1 MLANLMVITKRRIF
15 RSVLLLA
22 IAAGFSGAANAQV
35 TITSADEDGISGTA
49 VSTSS
54 ITSIDVGLSF
64 GGLWWN
70 GSGFQSAF
78 IRVPVNSTGSATSK
92 NWSLTFTPALS
103 DMPNL
108 PNGGTGR
115 YSLNVRAN
123 ASGGAQS
130 ASRSIFVDDIPP
142 TSSITQTSSSVIS
155 GTASDDVVG
164 VGLRRVEIALRKA
177 ARNDSDQFE
186 FWDGSS
192 FLSGVYSRQVVNLQA
207 NGNWSYSIN
216 PSLPPGNYVVSSV
229 ALDLAGNVQD
239 PFDNQF
245 FTVAAPVVR
254 PTSTISSTSAST
266 ISGTASDNVAVA
278 RVELAIRDNSKGT
291 FFDGLGFGTYE
302 RVVTTLTGSGSSV
315 SWAYNF
321 PSDSDLEV
329 GDDYTV
335 VAIAF
340 DVQGNAQMPF
350 TVQRFTVQPPAAPLR
365 IMAIGDSI
373 TEGFDWPGDGLSQN
387 IRSYRGEF
395 VNLMNNS
402 SCAYQMVGS
411 LQSNFPTTGFTSNH
425 EGYSGFRADHLNNG
439 FSDGRLSSPGISSTM
454 AIHNPDVV
462 LLHVGSNDMLGGQ
475 SILSTI
481 ADIELMI
488 DNILAANP
496 GATVLVANVIPWY
509 SPINNQFNSNIRG
522 SIAQLGNDIIASLQ
536 NNPRP
541 NVRLANVRNGFT
553 PSMMQGDLI
562 HPNALGEVHIA
573 NAFFDALDG
582 SGRCGP
588 PGTL

>member
-1 MLANLMVITKRRIF
+1 MLP
-15 RSVLLLA
+15 
-22 IAAGFSGAANAQV
+22 AGQY
-35 TITSADEDGISGTA
+35 A
-49 VSTSS
+49 VS
-54 ITSIDVGLSF
+54 
-64 GGLWWN
+64 
-70 GSGFQSAF
+70 
-78 IRVPVNSTGSATSK
+78 
-92 NWSLTFTPALS
+92 
-103 DMPNL
+103 
-108 PNGGTGR
+108 
-115 YSLNVRAN
+115 VRAN
-123 ASGGAQS
+123 LASGGAES
-130 ASRSIFVDDIPP
+130 ASRSIFVDGNDP
-142 TSSITQTSSSVIS
+142 TSSITQTSSSAIS
-155 GTASDDVVG
+155 GTASDVG
-164 VGLRRVEIALRKA
+164 LGLRRVEIALRRA
-177 ARNDSDQFE
+177 SAVE
-186 FWDGSS
+186 FWNGSAFS
-192 FLSGVYSRQVVNLQA
+192 SAYSRQTVNLQA

-216 PSLPPGNYVVSSV
+216 PSLDPGNYVVSSV
-229 ALDLAGNVQD
+229 AFDLAGNVQM

-245 FTVAAPVVR
+245 FRVAAPVDSVR
-254 PTSTISSTSAST
+254 PTSTISSTSASS
-266 ISGTASDNVAVA
+266 ISGTASDNVAVD
-278 RVELAIRDNSKGT
+278 RVELAIRDNSEGT

-315 SWAYNF
+315 SWDYDF
-321 PSDSDLEV
+321 PSNLDLAV

-340 DVQGNAQMPF
+340 DVQGNAQSPF

-541 NVRLANVRNGFT
+541 NVRLANVRNRFT